1 MRRFIFFI
9 SFTVLSVSVMSQV
22 DQKVSTPYQ
31 WRWGLYDS
39 AIGLPYGPVPELRR
53 TSNLTRPGYIFTK
66 VISGDTS
73 LHFWTGQRFKQVGF
87 PGLDS
92 IRKSNDTIYEYKT
105 GVKTFS
111 FKDSAGG
118 SGGSFSG
125 TDSAAHHTLRLIDGN
140 KVGFPKE
147 SGGEDT
153 LVINTGSNQTLQQIF
168 DTEVGGS
175 VLTKNDTIINKN
187 SVAIIRN
194 LADGA
199 SGNFNYETL
208 DTITSTDPYGN
219 KSRFG
224 FYAARTLRI
233 PSYNSTM
240 NYKVGAGLQLNYEIK
255 DSAFIQTWG
264 GDFGNAN
271 KSIIKLRKMAGYT
284 GRSLFIG
291 GFNSTEAVAASLS
304 DLSVSDPVS
313 TVGNYRYAK
322 GYWAGNQAF
331 LFMNSYDT
339 LEKWLGNVSAAGL
352 FGNSYI
358 DFSADYFGG
367 KLGAYSVANVK
378 NPWFLFN
385 YVARSKSFLAGATG
399 IGDSIIE
406 ESSILDISSTTKG
419 VLLPRMTSAQR
430 TAITAVAGLILFD
443 TDSSS
448 YFQYTGS
455 AWQNLYNSGGGGGST
470 PTLQQVVN
478 VGGNLNNA
486 GIVIEG
492 ENGGYLSFSNG
503 ITDPWTFDGYSQ
515 GFKVSSDGSG
525 NGTNFNFSLQ
535 TALRTISFPDA
546 TGILALTSDITA
558 SLPTLTKNA
567 TIESP
572 GSAEN
577 IGMFRTPVAITVTN
591 THAVLVGSATPS
603 VTYNIAFGTDRTSA
617 TNVYTSGQTVTS
629 TTTGTAASGV
639 NDATI
644 PANSWVWFT
653 SSANSGTVTQINV
666 SITFTED

>member
-1 MRRFIFFI
+1 M
-9 SFTVLSVSVMSQV
+9 
-22 DQKVSTPYQ
+22 
-31 WRWGLYDS
+31 
-39 AIGLPYGPVPELRR
+39 
-53 TSNLTRPGYIFTK
+53 
-66 VISGDTS
+66 
-73 LHFWTGQRFKQVGF
+73 
-87 PGLDS
+87 
-92 IRKSNDTIYEYKT
+92 
-105 GVKTFS
+105 
-111 FKDSAGG
+111 
-118 SGGSFSG
+118 
-125 TDSAAHHTLRLIDGN
+125 
-140 KVGFPKE
+140 
-147 SGGEDT
+147 
-153 LVINTGSNQTLQQIF
+153 
-168 DTEVGGS
+168 
-175 VLTKNDTIINKN
+175 
-187 SVAIIRN
+187 
-194 LADGA
+194 
-199 SGNFNYETL
+199 
-208 DTITSTDPYGN
+208 
-219 KSRFG
+219 
-224 FYAARTLRI
+224 
-233 PSYNSTM
+233 
-240 NYKVGAGLQLNYEIK
+240 
-255 DSAFIQTWG
+255 G
-264 GDFGNAN
+264 GDFGIAN
-271 KSIIKLRKMAGYT
+271 KSNMLLRKMAGYS
-284 GRSLFIG
+284 GRSVYMG
-291 GFNSTEAVAASLS
+291 GPTYNEAPSVVLS
-304 DLSVSDPVS
+304 DMIIGSPAS
-313 TVGNYRYAK
+313 TTGNYRYARNW
-322 GYWAGNQAF
+322 WAGQSSF
-331 LFMNSYDT
+331 LYVGTKDT
-339 LEKWLGNVSAAGL
+339 IEKWMGNVSAGAF
-352 FGNSYI
+352 FGTGY
-358 DFSADYFGG
+358 ADYTFDFFGG
-367 KLGAYSVANVK
+367 HLGAHSVNTVK
-378 NPWFLFN
+378 NPWFLYGFTP
-385 YVARSKSFLAGATG
+385 RSKSFIAGPIG
-399 IGDSIIE
+399 LGDSTIE
-406 ESSILDISSTTKG
+406 ASSQMDISSTTKG
-419 VLLPRMTSAQR
+419 VLMPRMTSAQR

-567 TIESP
+567 TIENP